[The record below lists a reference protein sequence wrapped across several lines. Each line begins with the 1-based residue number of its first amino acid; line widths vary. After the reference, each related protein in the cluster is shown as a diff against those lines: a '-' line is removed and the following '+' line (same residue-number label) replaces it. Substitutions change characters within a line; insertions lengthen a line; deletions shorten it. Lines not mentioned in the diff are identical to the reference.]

1 MLSDEDSGGRLIS
14 PVCSDSVVTSP
25 LCGGNSVTG
34 ECATCRPEEPEE
46 EEEDGGGELQIF
58 RDIPFMPLSL
68 SS

>member
-1 MLSDEDSGGRLIS
+1 MAVSSAS
-14 PVCSDSVVTSP
+14 ACSDSVVTSP

-46 EEEDGGGELQIF
+46 EEDGGGELQIF